1 MDINLI
7 PIGNS
12 QGVRLPKSVIEQ
24 AGLTGPL
31 QLEVADGAI
40 IIRPAK
46 KNPREGWEEAAAEI
60 AAMGEDNVDDW
71 DGTLNDFHGEWEW

>member
-1 MDINLI
+1 MEINLI

-24 AGLTGPL
+24 AGLAGPL
-31 QLEVADGAI
+31 ELEVADGAV

-46 KNPREGWEEAAAEI
+46 KNPREGWEEEAAELH
-60 AAMGEDNVDDW
+60 ALGGDNVDDW
-71 DGTLNDFHGEWEW
+71 DCTLLDFDGEWEW